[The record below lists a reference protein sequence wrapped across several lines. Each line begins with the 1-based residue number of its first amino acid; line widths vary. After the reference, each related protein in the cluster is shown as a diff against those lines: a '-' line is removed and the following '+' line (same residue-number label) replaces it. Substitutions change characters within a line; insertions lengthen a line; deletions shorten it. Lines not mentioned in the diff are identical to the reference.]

1 MRMKLKQ
8 EDTTI
13 NINKNAM
20 IGLALLMLITV
31 IFAIS
36 AFTETDPTQ
45 DIENE
50 TIVNSSYNDT
60 GDQTADLNDTTNRS
74 AGPVSIPLE
83 KPPFID

>member
-1 MRMKLKQ
+1 
-8 EDTTI
+8 
-13 NINKNAM
+13 
-20 IGLALLMLITV
+20 MLITV
-31 IFAIS
+31 IFAVS

>member
-1 MRMKLKQ
+1 
-8 EDTTI
+8 
-13 NINKNAM
+13 
-20 IGLALLMLITV
+20 MLITV
-31 IFAIS
+31 IFAVS
-36 AFTETDPTQ
+36 AFTKTDPTQ

-60 GDQTADLNDTTNRS
+60 GDQAADLNDTTNRS